1 MHGHLN
7 VKFTCSY
14 SKHFTVTALQL
25 RSLGTTKF
33 VTSVR
38 ADMIAVI
45 RLSHYCFPFGAH
57 PPYLTL
63 IFTPTRVSVP
73 K

>member
-7 VKFTCSY
+7 FKFTCAY
-14 SKHFTVTALQL
+14 SKHFTVAALQL
-25 RSLGTTKF
+25 RSPGTTKC

-38 ADMIAVI
+38 ADITAVI
-45 RLSHYCFPFGAH
+45 RVSHYCFPFGAH
-57 PPYLTL
+57 PPYLTQL
-63 IFTPTRVSVP
+63 FTHTGVSVR